1 MSDIPHWKIPPGY
14 VEYHGAGLTTM
25 YVEVVTYADHLAA
38 VAAARTEEQQ
48 RINSML
54 VVDYVREQYERG
66 AADKAAELQDYYGE
80 QAHGHYMD
88 GYKMGYAKGII
99 EGDSGGRKEGYRAG
113 YAAGKDAVMTSSY
126 EQAVAEGEREALSKW
141 IDGVAKGRADAAKEV
156 AELDLASCESMIEHI
171 SRWAAVNAARGTDSS
186 NEGRNTG

>member
-1 MSDIPHWKIPPGY
+1 MHESVGAMSDIQRLSIRHTGRTSWAVPNPDGGW
-14 VEYHGAGLTTM
+14 
-25 YVEVVTYADHLAA
+25 VTYADHVAA
-38 VAAARTEEQQ
+38 VAAAEQ
-48 RINSML
+48 
-54 VVDYVREQYERG
+54 E
-66 AADKAAELQDYYGE
+66 AGE

>member
-1 MSDIPHWKIPPGY
+1 MSDQITGY
-14 VEYHGAGLTTM
+14 SVAG
-25 YVEVVTYADHLAA
+25 VIEADPNNEFVWVKFVDCNAA
-38 VAAARTEEQQ
+38 AAAAREEERQ

-171 SRWAAVNAARGTDSS
+171 SRWAVVNAARGPDSS
-186 NEGRNTG
+186 NVGRNTG